1 MKKNFEYKSLHILL
15 ADDDED
21 DREMLREAIES
32 SSVDIALHNFENGEK
47 LMEYLSDCNGNVPDM
62 IFLDLNMPRKN
73 GLECL
78 TEIRTHKKFNDIVIA
93 IYSTSIMESEIDN
106 TFHAGAN
113 IYIRKPKKYDILKK
127 AVADVLSTNWQYHTS
142 KLNRENF
149 VMLR

>member
-1 MKKNFEYKSLHILL
+1 MKKGTDYKSLHILL

-21 DREMLREAIES
+21 DREMLREAIENS
-32 SSVDIALHNFENGEK
+32 RVDIALHNFDDGEK
-47 LMEYLSDCNGNVPDM
+47 LMTHLSTCNGNVPDM

-73 GLECL
+73 GMECL
-78 TEIRTHKKFNDIVIA
+78 TEIRTNKKFNNTVIA
-93 IYSTSIMESEIDN
+93 IYSTSSAEKDIDG

-113 IYIRKPKKYDILKK
+113 IYIRKPKDYEVLKK
-127 AVADVLSTNWQYHTS
+127 AIADVLSTNWQYHTS